1 MTYDDDDAATVHTH
15 LPTYPQTLYPHD
27 LPIPT
32 YYVLK
37 MITYMALYATP
48 NPYYA

>member
-1 MTYDDDDAATVHTH
+1 MTMMMPQQYP
-15 LPTYPQTLYPHD
+15 PTYPQTLYPHD

-37 MITYMALYATP
+37 MITYMAFYATP